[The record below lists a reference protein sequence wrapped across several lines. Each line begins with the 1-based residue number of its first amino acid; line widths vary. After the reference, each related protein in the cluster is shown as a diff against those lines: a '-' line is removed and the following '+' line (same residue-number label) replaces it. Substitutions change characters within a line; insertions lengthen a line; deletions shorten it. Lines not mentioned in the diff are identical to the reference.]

1 MLCAP
6 FGSAAATRAL
16 LWPNPAA
23 CWSRQVASETTPLET
38 TTDKLAAVQAQV
50 EVGKQV
56 MSDNISKQ
64 VANSEAMQDLEE
76 QAAMMSD
83 RSKAFNLDATKAR
96 RAEMFKNWKLTAI
109 IAGSVVLLLIILFSS
124 WFGDD
129 GE

>member
-16 LWPNPAA
+16 MWTNQGA
-23 CWSRQVASETTPLET
+23 CWFLQVASETTPLET
-38 TTDKLAAVQAQV
+38 ADKLAAVQAQV

-109 IAGSVVLLLIILFSS
+109 IAGSVVLLLLILFSS